1 MNLIS
6 FLLLCVAKAHASG
19 HLRGGLEN
27 HVEQRLPDVAESDN
41 ERELQGEFYSS
52 GESYSSVTA
61 NDDKVYGFENKSLLI
76 KTKDIFSNDKST
88 ALSDEELNTLMYQTL
103 TSNSFQG
110 NIYQLE
116 ASLKPE
122 LHLFDISQ
130 PKYGVAER
138 TTGGNIMYTAP
149 DYWYGLD
156 SFTYTATDG
165 KGNFDTATIDVYIDS
180 VENDPVAKS
189 DEFEIGV
196 DETLIISSETLLAND
211 LDPDENGIDRVYIS
225 RDIKFGTLEELEP
238 NMMWKYTPSD
248 GFTGRDTFRYTVV
261 DSMYKEDSALVEIFV
276 G

>member
-6 FLLLCVAKAHASG
+6 LLLLCVAKTHASG
-19 HLRGGLEN
+19 HLRGGLED

-41 ERELQGEFYSS
+41 ERELQGE
-52 GESYSSVTA
+52 SYSSVTA
-61 NDDKVYGFENKSLLI
+61 NDDTVYGFENKPLLI
-76 KTKDIFSNDKST
+76 KTRDIFSNDKST
-88 ALSDEELNTLMYQTL
+88 SLSDEELNTLMYQTL

-130 PKYGVAER
+130 PTYGVAER

-149 DYWYGLD
+149 DYWNGMD

-165 KGNFDTATIDVYIDS
+165 RGNFDTATIDVYIDS
-180 VENDPVAKS
+180 VDNDPVANS
-189 DEFEIGV
+189 DKFEIGA
-196 DETLIISSETLLAND
+196 DETLIISSKTLLAND

-238 NMMWKYTPSD
+238 NMMWRYTPSD
-248 GFTGRDTFRYTVV
+248 GFTGRDTFRYTIV
-261 DSMYKEDSALVEIFV
+261 DSVYKEDSALVEIFV
-276 G
+276 GQDDDLN